1 MIDTWD
7 IALRLGIAT
16 AAGLLLGF
24 DRELRGLPAGL
35 RTHGLVALSSAAITV
50 SAFQMY
56 QELGPQGTDI
66 DPLRVT
72 QGLAQAIGFIAA
84 GIIFASRG
92 VVRNVT
98 TAANLWLASAIGIAA
113 GAAQFELALIAFV
126 LGLFLLVV
134 VGEIER
140 RLMGPKPE
148 NAATAEGETETAK
161 GPMNHPSS
169 NG

>member
-1 MIDTWD
+1 MIDIWD

-56 QELGPQGTDI
+56 EELGPRGTEV

-113 GAAQFELALIAFV
+113 GAAQFELAGIAFL
-126 LGLFLLVV
+126 LGFILLVV
-134 VGEIER
+134 VGGIER
-140 RLMGPKPE
+140 RLMPDRAPAGGGELDAVKDPLQRSSPE
-148 NAATAEGETETAK
+148 G
-161 GPMNHPSS
+161 
-169 NG
+169 

>member
-1 MIDTWD
+1 MIDFGE

-16 AAGLLLGF
+16 LAGLLLGL
-24 DRELRGLPAGL
+24 DREMRGMPAGL

-56 QELGPQGTDI
+56 AQFGSDSEI

-92 VVRNVT
+92 TVRNVT

-113 GAAQFELALIAFV
+113 GAAQFDLAGIAFA
-126 LGLFLLVV
+126 LGILLLVV
-134 VGEIER
+134 VGWIEQ
-140 RLMGPKPE
+140 RLIP
-148 NAATAEGETETAK
+148 AAPNEETARK
-161 GPMNHPSS
+161 RSS
-169 NG
+169 NEAES